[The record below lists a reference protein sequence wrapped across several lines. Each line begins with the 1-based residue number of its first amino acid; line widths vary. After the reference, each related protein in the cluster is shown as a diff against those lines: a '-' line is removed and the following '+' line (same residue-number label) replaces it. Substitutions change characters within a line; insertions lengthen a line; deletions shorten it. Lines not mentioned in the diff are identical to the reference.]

1 MAAKATTKQGKAVA
15 AREGVNDRQRRF
27 CEFIMRG
34 LAAGRA
40 YEAAGYEASGDAAD
54 VQASKLLRN
63 AKVAKYLDG
72 LRQEAKASAGR
83 DRDDMLSK
91 LWEIVETPVGKLNE
105 NHPLAQEFR
114 FDENGLAVKMPS
126 KLGALKQLCAV
137 MGWNKPQEVKVDAS
151 EAFADMLKRIRAKRK

>member
-1 MAAKATTKQGKAVA
+1 MAAKKTATAKGP
-15 AREGVNDRQRRF
+15 GPVNDRQRRF
-27 CEFIMRG
+27 CEFVMRG

-63 AKVAKYLDG
+63 PKVAHYLDG
-72 LRQEAKASAGR
+72 LRAEATAAAGR
-83 DRDDMLSK
+83 DRDDMVAK

-114 FDENGLAVKMPS
+114 IDEGGLAVKMPS

-151 EAFADMLKRIRAKRK
+151 AAFGDMIKRLRARRK